1 MLSEYFSGEAII
13 STCISCICFLTFINV
28 SRSKFRMNFSGNID
42 SNIWSAVNITDLDY
56 ILGPVLSFSF
66 LLFFFLFCHF
76 HEYISCDIE
85 KRKQK
90 EEMLFSACLV
100 LFHYRFFLWSRKT
113 HTYTIIWNREK
124 LYRNETKYALILNS
138 LILKIDGKLIFS
150 ICLTYGFQYFQK
162 KRIKKKSNV
171 NICRWFSFKTEIHI
185 KIAR

>member
-1 MLSEYFSGEAII
+1 MFLDRNSEWI
-13 STCISCICFLTFINV
+13 SLVILIRIFDLLLILPIWTIFWAQFCRFLFCC
-28 SRSKFRMNFSGNID
+28 
-42 SNIWSAVNITDLDY
+42 
-56 ILGPVLSFSF
+56 
-66 LLFFFLFCHF
+66 FFFLFCHF

-171 NICRWFSFKTEIHI
+171 NICRWFSFETEIHI